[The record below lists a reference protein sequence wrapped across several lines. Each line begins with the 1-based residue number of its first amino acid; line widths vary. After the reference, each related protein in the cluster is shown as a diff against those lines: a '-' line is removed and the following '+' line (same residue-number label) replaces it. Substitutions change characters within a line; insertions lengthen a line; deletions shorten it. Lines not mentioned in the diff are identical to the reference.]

1 MRGRALESNIV
12 STIFLPASLFLIMFG
27 LGLTL
32 LVEDFKRLVENP
44 RATLLGVG
52 LQIIVL
58 PLVAFALANLLLRD
72 SPVMAM
78 GLMILAACPGGAT
91 SNLITYLARGEM
103 ALSVTL
109 TAISS
114 FIAVISIPLIIR
126 FSLGWFTGEGEII
139 SPPILE
145 MIGQVVVVTI
155 LPVSLG
161 MLVHH
166 RAEAFAAKAEKPM
179 KILSALLLA
188 VIVLGLVANQR
199 DEILG
204 FFKQAGLA
212 TLLLNLVM
220 LALGFITGAV
230 ARLPLTTRISL
241 SIEAGIQN
249 GTLGI
254 AIAAGILGSG
264 QMAIAPA
271 IYSLI
276 MFVTGFIAIAVFSR
290 MVAAQERKTGEG
302 AAA

>member
-1 MRGRALESNIV
+1 MESNIV
-12 STIFLPASLFLIMFG
+12 SAVFLPASLFLIMFG

-32 LVEDFKRLVENP
+32 LIEDFKRLVDNP
-44 RATLLGVG
+44 RATLLGVT
-52 LQIIVL
+52 LQIIAL

-114 FIAVISIPLIIR
+114 FIAVITIPLLIR
-126 FSLGWFTGEGEII
+126 FSLGWFMGEGETIA
-139 SPPILE
+139 PPIVE

-161 MLVHH
+161 MLVRH
-166 RAEAFAAKAEKPM
+166 RAEAFAAKAERPM

-204 FFKQAGLA
+204 FFKEAGLA
-212 TLLLNLVM
+212 TLLLNLIM
-220 LALGFITGAV
+220 LSLGFITGII

-290 MVAAQERKTGEG
+290 MVAAEERKTKQG
-302 AAA
+302 AAASTAT

>member
-1 MRGRALESNIV
+1 VGAALDSNIV
-12 STIFLPASLFLIMFG
+12 SLVFLPASLFLIMFG

-32 LVEDFKRLVENP
+32 LVADFKRLVENP
-44 RATLLGVG
+44 RATFLGVG
-52 LQIIVL
+52 LQMIVL
-58 PLVAFALANLLLRD
+58 PLVAFALANALLRE

-114 FIAVISIPLIIR
+114 FMAVITIPLIIR
-126 FSLGWFTGEGEII
+126 FSLGWFMGEGETIA
-139 SPPILE
+139 PPILE
-145 MIGQVVVVTI
+145 MIGQVVAVTI

-161 MLVHH
+161 MFV
-166 RAEAFAAKAEKPM
+166 RSRSEAFAEKAEKPM
-179 KILSALLLA
+179 KILSSILLA

-199 DEILG
+199 DEIVG
-204 FFKQAGLA
+204 FFQEAGLA
-212 TLLLNLVM
+212 TLLLNLIM
-220 LALGFITGAV
+220 LTLGFLTGAI
-230 ARLPLTTRISL
+230 ARLPLTTRVSL

-254 AIAAGILGSG
+254 AIAAGILGNG

-276 MFVTGFIAIAVFSR
+276 IFLTGFIAIAIFSR
-290 MVAAQERKTGEG
+290 MVTIEDQKLSSASED
-302 AAA
+302 

>member
-1 MRGRALESNIV
+1 MESNIV
-12 STIFLPASLFLIMFG
+12 SLVFLPASLFLIMFG

-32 LVEDFKRLVENP
+32 LVADFKRLVDNP
-44 RATLLGVG
+44 RATLLGVT
-52 LQIIVL
+52 LQILIL
-58 PLVAFALANLLLRD
+58 PLIAFALANALLRD

-114 FIAVISIPLIIR
+114 FIAVITIPLLIR
-126 FSLGWFTGEGEII
+126 FSLDWFMGEGETIA
-139 SPPILE
+139 PPIVE

-161 MLVHH
+161 MLVRH
-166 RAEAFAAKAEKPM
+166 RSEAFAAKAEKPM
-179 KILSALLLA
+179 KILSAVLLA

-204 FFKQAGLA
+204 FFKEAGLA
-212 TLLLNLVM
+212 TLLLNLIM
-220 LALGFITGAV
+220 LSLGFITGII

-254 AIAAGILGSG
+254 AIAAGILGNG

-290 MVAAQERKTGEG
+290 MVAAEESKTPQGS
-302 AAA
+302 AA

>member
-1 MRGRALESNIV
+1 
-12 STIFLPASLFLIMFG
+12 MFG

-32 LVEDFKRLVENP
+32 LIDDFKRLIDNP
-44 RATLLGVG
+44 RATLLGVA
-52 LQIIVL
+52 LQILVL
-58 PLVAFALANLLLRD
+58 PLVAFGLANLLLKD

-78 GLMILAACPGGAT
+78 GLMILAVCPGGAT

-114 FIAVISIPLIIR
+114 FVAVISIPLLIS
-126 FSLGWFTGEGEII
+126 FSLNWFMGEGETIA
-139 SPPILE
+139 PPIVK

-161 MLVHH
+161 MFV
-166 RAEAFAAKAEKPM
+166 RSRSSAFAAKAEKPM
-179 KILSALLLA
+179 KILSAILLA

-199 DEILG
+199 DEIVG
-204 FFKQAGLA
+204 FFKDAGLA
-212 TLLLNLVM
+212 TLLLNVVM
-220 LALGFITGAV
+220 LTIGFITGAV

-254 AIAAGILGSG
+254 AIAAGILGNG

-276 MFVTGFIAIAVFSR
+276 MFATGFVAIAVFSR
-290 MVAAQERKTGEG
+290 MVAAEEKV
-302 AAA
+302 AP

>member
-1 MRGRALESNIV
+1 MESNIV
-12 STIFLPASLFLIMFG
+12 SAVFLPASLFLIMFG

-32 LVEDFKRLVENP
+32 LIEDFKRLVDNP
-44 RATLLGVG
+44 RATLLGVT
-52 LQIIVL
+52 LQIIAL
-58 PLVAFALANLLLRD
+58 PLIAFALANLLLRD

-114 FIAVISIPLIIR
+114 FIAVITIPLLIR
-126 FSLGWFTGEGEII
+126 FSLDWFMGEGETIA
-139 SPPILE
+139 PPVVE
-145 MIGQVVVVTI
+145 MVGQVVVVTI

-161 MLVHH
+161 MLVRH
-166 RAEAFAAKAEKPM
+166 RAEAFASKAEKPM

-199 DEILG
+199 DEVLG
-204 FFKQAGLA
+204 FFKEAGLA
-212 TLLLNLVM
+212 TLLLNLIM

-230 ARLPLTTRISL
+230 ARLPLTTRVSL

-290 MVAAQERKTGEG
+290 MVAAEERKTQHD
-302 AAA
+302 ATASRAT